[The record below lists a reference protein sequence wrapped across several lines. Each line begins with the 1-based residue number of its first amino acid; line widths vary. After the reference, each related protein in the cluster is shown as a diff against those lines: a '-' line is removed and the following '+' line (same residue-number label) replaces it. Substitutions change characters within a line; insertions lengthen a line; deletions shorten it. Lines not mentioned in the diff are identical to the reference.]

1 MSPTSR
7 SMPRGGSSFA
17 MVCSFRIRARVG
29 FRLTDAGGLRMLI
42 MAFRIA
48 LRALARN
55 KLRSF
60 LTMLGI
66 IIGVGAVIA
75 MVAIGEGA
83 KKRVQEQIASLGTNL
98 LVILPGTV
106 TLGGARSGSGGRQ
119 SLVAADAK
127 AIMNEIPI
135 VAGASPVVR
144 QVQQVIAGDQNWGT
158 SIQGVAPEFQ
168 QIREWR
174 VGEGRFI
181 NQADVEST
189 AKVALIGETV
199 AYKLFGDNDPTGAVI
214 RIKKIPFRIIGIL
227 AAKGQTGNGTD
238 QDDVVMVPYTA
249 MMKLVMGV
257 TYIQQIIVAAVSAD
271 TTQEANTQIALL
283 LRQRHKIRPG
293 SDDDFNIRNLSDIAE
308 AASNSATVMALLLG
322 SIASVSLIV
331 GGIGIMNIMLVSV
344 TERTREIGI
353 RMAVGARG
361 RDILLQFIVEA
372 LVMAAI
378 GGALG
383 IAVGIGSSDIIH
395 RVMEW
400 PVLVRGEVIVIAVL
414 VSAGVGIFFGFY
426 PARKAARL
434 DPIEALRYE

>member
-17 MVCSFRIRARVG
+17 MVCSFRIRATVG
-29 FRLTDAGGLRMLI
+29 FQLTDAGGLRMLI

-119 SLVAADAK
+119 TLVANDAK
-127 AIMNEIPI
+127 AIMEEIPV

-144 QVQQVIAGDQNWGT
+144 QVQQVIAGDQNWST
-158 SIQGVAPEFQ
+158 PVQGVAPEFQ
-168 QIREWR
+168 QIREWQ
-174 VGEGRFI
+174 VQEGRFI
-181 NQADVEST
+181 SQADIEST
-189 AKVALIGETV
+189 AKVALIGQTV
-199 AYKLFGDNDPTGAVI
+199 AYNLFGDSDPMGAVI
-214 RIKKIPFRIIGIL
+214 RIKKIPFHVIGIL
-227 AAKGQTGNGTD
+227 GAKGQTGNGTD
-238 QDDVVMVPYTA
+238 QDDVIMVPYTT

-271 TTQEANTQIALL
+271 TTQEANNQIASL
-283 LRQRHKIRPG
+283 LRQRHKIRQG
-293 SDDDFNIRNLSDIAE
+293 ADDDFMIRNLSDIAE
-308 AASNSATVMALLLG
+308 AASNSATVMAVLLG
-322 SIASVSLIV
+322 SIASVSLLV

-353 RMAVGARG
+353 RMAVGARS
-361 RDILLQFIVEA
+361 RDIMLQFIVEA
-372 LVMAAI
+372 VVMAASGGII
-378 GGALG
+378 GIL
-383 IAVGIGSSDIIH
+383 VGIGSSNLIKYLAELPTLIRPDIIA
-395 RVMEW
+395 
-400 PVLVRGEVIVIAVL
+400 ISFL
-414 VSAGVGIFFGFY
+414 VSGTVGIFFGFY
-426 PARKAARL
+426 PARKASQL
-434 DPIEALRYE
+434 DPIDALRYE